1 MNRMSFLPAVLVG
14 ALSLGISTGAFAVSQ
29 AFLPEEDFT
38 SFLGTASGFSIG
50 ADDFGQ
56 TLRPRLDR
64 IEANINTIQ
73 QQAVKNALQAK
84 LSAAKASIQK
94 DVNSI
99 KASAQSLKNTVT
111 QIQTIQESLKKAAA
125 LQATQKNSLPAP

>member
-14 ALSLGISTGAFAVSQ
+14 ALSLGISTGAFAAPQ
-29 AFLPEEDFT
+29 ALVPEDFAP
-38 SFLGTASGFSIG
+38 LMGTALSLSTG

-56 TLRPRLDR
+56 TLSPRLDR

-73 QQAVKNALQAK
+73 QQPVRNALQAQ